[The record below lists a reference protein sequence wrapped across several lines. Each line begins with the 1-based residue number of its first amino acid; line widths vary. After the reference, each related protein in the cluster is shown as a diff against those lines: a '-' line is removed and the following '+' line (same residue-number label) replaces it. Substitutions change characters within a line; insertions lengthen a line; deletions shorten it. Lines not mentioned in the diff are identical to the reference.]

1 MRSYLPT
8 GPRSAT
14 AVPGT
19 TDKRDENIYSAALLQ
34 NTGSGSVSLFT
45 VPKGQAIPFI
55 RGTSTASANAWQIT
69 HSDTTTNLEKA
80 GELGDGIGDAG
91 IRGLSLNVEQA
102 GILPLTAQGGGNT
115 SAQLDLYGA
124 TSYELMDLQRKC
136 SFELRVSKKPMF
148 KSPFFAFPA
157 VGGVSGSVST
167 VANNT
172 VRDISTNGSP
182 GRIRRLMTHIMA
194 SRRDTLEGVFSVSG
208 GSQIL
213 TRDDGANT
221 DGIPTL
227 LWCVLPSTIRGDA
240 R

>member
-1 MRSYLPT
+1 MSRSYLPA

-34 NTGSGSVSLFT
+34 YSGSGSVSLFT
-45 VPKGQAIPFI
+45 VPKGQAIPFL
-55 RGTSTASANAWQIT
+55 RGTSSASTNAWQVT
-69 HSDTTTNLEKA
+69 HGDHTTNLEKA

-91 IRGLSLNVEQA
+91 IRGISLNVEQA
-102 GILPLTAQGGGNT
+102 GSLPAAGT
-115 SAQLDLYGA
+115 LDSYGA
-124 TSYELMDLQRKC
+124 TAYELMDLQRKC
-136 SFELRVSKKPMF
+136 SFEFRVSKKPMF

-157 VGGVSGSVST
+157 VGGVSGAVSST
-167 VANNT
+167 VNAT

-182 GRIRRLMTHIMA
+182 GRVRRLMTHIMA
-194 SRRDTLEGVFSVSG
+194 SRRDTLEGLFQVVG
-208 GSQIL
+208 GATLLFRSSSS
-213 TRDDGANT
+213 
-221 DGIPTL
+221 DGIPSL

>member
-1 MRSYLPT
+1 MARSYLPA

-19 TDKRDENIYSAALLQ
+19 TDKRDENIYSACLLQ
-34 NTGSGSVSLFT
+34 NTGAGSVSLFT
-45 VPKGQAIPFI
+45 VPKGQQIPFL
-55 RGTSTASANAWQIT
+55 RGSSAASTNAWQVT
-69 HSDTTTNLEKA
+69 HGDHSTNLEKA

-102 GILPLTAQGGGNT
+102 GILPLTLQGGGST
-115 SAQLDLYGA
+115 SGQIDAYGA
-124 TSYELMDLQRKC
+124 TGYELMDMQRKC
-136 SFELRVSKKPMF
+136 SFEFRVSKKPMF
-148 KSPFFAFPA
+148 KSPFFAFPS
-157 VGGVSGSVST
+157 VGGVTGTISSVAS
-167 VANNT
+167 NT

-194 SRRDTLEGVFSVSG
+194 SRRDTLEGVFSVVG
-208 GSQIL
+208 GAQLL
-213 TRDDGANT
+213 TRTGGADGC
-221 DGIPTL
+221 PSL

>member
-1 MRSYLPT
+1 MARSYLPA

-34 NTGSGSVSLFT
+34 NTGAGSVSLFT

-55 RGTSTASANAWQIT
+55 RGTSVASTNAWQLT
-69 HSDTTTNLEKA
+69 HGDHTTNLEKA

-102 GILPLTAQGGGNT
+102 GVLPLTSQGGGNT
-115 SAQLDLYGA
+115 SAQLDAYGA
-124 TSYELMDLQRKC
+124 TAYELMDLQRKC
-136 SFELRVSKKPMF
+136 SYELRISKKPMF
-148 KSPFFAFPA
+148 KSPFFAFPG
-157 VGGVSGSVST
+157 VGGVAGSVST
-167 VANNT
+167 TTSNT
-172 VRDISTNGSP
+172 VRDISTNGAP
-182 GRIRRLMTHIMA
+182 GRIRRLMTHIMC
-194 SRRDTLEGVFSVSG
+194 SRRDTLEGVFSVVG
-208 GSQIL
+208 GAQIL
-213 TRDDGANT
+213 TRSNGGT
-221 DGIPTL
+221 DGCPSL